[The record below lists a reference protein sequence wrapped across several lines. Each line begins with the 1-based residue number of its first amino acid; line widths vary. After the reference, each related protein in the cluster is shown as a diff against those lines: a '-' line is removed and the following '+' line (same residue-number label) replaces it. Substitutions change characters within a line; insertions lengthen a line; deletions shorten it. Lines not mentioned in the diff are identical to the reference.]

1 MKKTSKILLY
11 KDRLTGHKDAIVGLH
26 SPQGAKGGLLVS
38 VSRDGR
44 LKVWDLFEREFV
56 LKRFLNRRENAVE
69 DTGQKVELGAL
80 DMIESALFNDKSV
93 FCGYSDGSICAWN
106 MKEGTLIYN
115 FEGHDDKVSGM
126 VWLTP
131 DIFVSSSFDQSLIF
145 WDALVN
151 FLLNTRR
158 G

>member
-26 SPQGAKGGLLVS
+26 SPQGLKGGLLVS

-56 LKRFLNRRENAVE
+56 LKRFLCRQDNAIE
-69 DTGQKVELGAL
+69 DTGQKVELGPL
-80 DMIESALFNDKSV
+80 DMIESALFNEKSV
-93 FCGYSDGSICAWN
+93 FCGYSDGAIYAWN
-106 MKEGTLIYN
+106 MKEGTLIYH

-126 VWLTP
+126 AWLTP
-131 DIFVSSSFDQSLIF
+131 DIFVSCSYDQTIIF
-145 WDALVN
+145 WDALVYV
-151 FLLNTRR
+151 
-158 G
+158 